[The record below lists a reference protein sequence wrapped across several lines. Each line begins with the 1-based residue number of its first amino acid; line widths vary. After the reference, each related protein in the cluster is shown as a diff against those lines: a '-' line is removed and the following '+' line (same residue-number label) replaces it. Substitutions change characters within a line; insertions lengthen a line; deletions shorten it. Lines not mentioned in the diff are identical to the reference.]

1 MTCEKNIADAPLE
14 AVRPCEVYGAS
25 GTELNNTAWLHGEV
39 LQHDSSPVRFPDTSK
54 VSGSISNRE
63 GLGVAKFEYNER
75 GRAWCLRLGMSA
87 GSWDGWAKMH
97 ANPLVAM
104 CYFFLSYFLA
114 TSAMAYMCTGVRGEG
129 YMYFVVLVTFGC
141 DVVVNSAVLALFWR
155 WGPAVVHHKL
165 FPAGPVFLALCGM
178 PMCYVAF
185 VGSEATV
192 PWNDSLHCLSIMCS
206 VVVFMLQASAAGLV
220 PGEHPAEPRTSIREP
235 IIRAAMLT
243 LLFLDAFSD
252 LEVIRSLLM
261 AVCSHCECV

>member
-1 MTCEKNIADAPLE
+1 M
-14 AVRPCEVYGAS
+14 
-25 GTELNNTAWLHGEV
+25 GT
-39 LQHDSSPVRFPDTSK
+39 
-54 VSGSISNRE
+54 
-63 GLGVAKFEYNER
+63 FEYNER

-178 PMCYVAF
+178 PMCYMCYVAF